1 MYLALY
7 RKYRPR
13 TFDDVIS
20 QEHITTTLKNQV
32 ANGTA
37 AHAYL
42 FTGSRGTGKTTCA
55 KIMAMAVNCLSPKNG
70 DPCLECERC
79 REIMSGEATDI
90 VEMDAAS
97 NNGVDD
103 VRQLRDEVAYTPV
116 SCKYRVYIIDEV
128 HMLSAAAFNALLKT
142 LEEPPAHVKF
152 ILATTELHKV
162 PATISSR
169 CQRFEFRRVDIAE
182 SAARL
187 AEVAEK
193 ENVRLDA
200 DAAELISRLSDGGM
214 RDALSL
220 LDRCISADSHIT
232 ADTVRGCAGVADI
245 RHLFAFARMTAQ
257 NDVAGCIRLLGELH
271 RNSKD
276 LALVIDELSGHYRD
290 LMLYKTAPEA
300 TELLSALPDN
310 HPEIAEISGLYDLE
324 NILRCLTLLQQC
336 ADSIGKTK
344 QRKTLAEMCLVKMCT
359 GAPAHEGY
367 APRTAARTNPQPSI
381 VIKEPPREDIV
392 PKSFEEMSPGERI
405 IAQRTQEL
413 IRQTTE
419 KMRTA
424 DAGKPPENSPPEKPA
439 AAAEAAGHT
448 APAEEPNET
457 AKRDEPSVSDD
468 ASKAMPEAR
477 GSAEDN
483 GGELPF
489 DLSEPPPAPEPSEP
503 TAPPPWEEAPPDNGF
518 LGDDYPINTEPP
530 EPDLRDESEASPG
543 DDAAD
548 VPVDGVDKPVGAAD
562 ASARPEKLTEEQ
574 WKAAVSGMDAMYSTM
589 FANSAAE
596 LDGGVLEVST
606 DNRMLLENVRDEEL
620 ANVGKMISEKLGF
633 PVTLKLKADDGA
645 DFAQVGLSEL
655 DMLLNK
661 ARQLGIEVQNK
672 NDQNGG

>member
-1 MYLALY
+1 MY

-55 KIMAMAVNCLSPKNG
+55 KIMAMAVNCLNPQNG
-70 DPCLECERC
+70 NPCLECESC

-182 SAARL
+182 STARL
-187 AEVAEK
+187 LDVAAK
-193 ENVRLDA
+193 ENVSLDKE
-200 DAAELISRLSDGGM
+200 AAELISRLSDGGM
-214 RDALSL
+214 RDALSI

-232 ADTVRGCAGVADI
+232 PQIVRDCAGVADNK
-245 RHLFAFARMTAQ
+245 HLFAFSEMIAA
-257 NDVAGCIRLLGELH
+257 NNVAGCIRLLGELH
-271 RNSKD
+271 KNSKD

-290 LMLYKTAPEA
+290 LMLYKTAPND
-300 TELLSALPDN
+300 TELLSALPDD
-310 HPEIAEISGLYDLE
+310 HAKIAEISALYDLG
-324 NILRCLTLLQQC
+324 NILRCLSLLQQC
-336 ADSIGKTK
+336 ADNIGKTK

-359 GAPAHEGY
+359 GADIRASY
-367 APRTAARTNPQPSI
+367 APRVSEKQMPASQPAFK
-381 VIKEPPREDIV
+381 IKEPPKDDFV
-392 PKSFEEMSPGERI
+392 PKSYEEMSESQRI
-405 IAQRTQEL
+405 TAKRTEEL

-419 KMRTA
+419 KLKASAEPKSEIKSEDAQSDIKIETNNTTEATTVSEEA
-424 DAGKPPENSPPEKPA
+424 DVPDAPNFTEAPPIPQISE
-439 AAAEAAGHT
+439 
-448 APAEEPNET
+448 
-457 AKRDEPSVSDD
+457 
-468 ASKAMPEAR
+468 MPETL
-477 GSAEDN
+477 ET
-483 GGELPF
+483 
-489 DLSEPPPAPEPSEP
+489 PE
-503 TAPPPWEEAPPDNGF
+503 PPPWEEVPPPDDSFYNN
-518 LGDDYPINTEPP
+518 DYPINSESAPP
-530 EPDLRDESEASPG
+530 FETVE
-543 DDAAD
+543 
-548 VPVDGVDKPVGAAD
+548 KPVSEETPNVTEGAEITEITAD
-562 ASARPEKLTEEQ
+562 QDNKIQTDLPDNITEEQ
-574 WKAAVSGMDAMYSTM
+574 WNAAVSQMNPMYSSI
-589 FANSAAE
+589 FSGSSAK
-596 LDGGVLEVST
+596 LSGSVLEVTSS
-606 DNRMLLENVRDEEL
+606 NRMLLENVKDEEL
-620 ANVGKMISEKLGF
+620 SEVGKMVSEKLGF
-633 PVTLKLKADDGA
+633 SVQLKLTAAEIKAS
-645 DFAQVGLSEL
+645 SEENQSKL
-655 DMLLNK
+655 NRLLEK

-672 NDQNGG
+672 ND

>member
-55 KIMAMAVNCLSPKNG
+55 KIMAMAVNCLSPVNG

-193 ENVRLDA
+193 ESVRLDA

-220 LDRCISADSHIT
+220 LDRCISADAHIT
-232 ADTVRGCAGVADI
+232 ADTVRNCAGVADNK
-245 RHLFAFARMTAQ
+245 HLFAFARMTAQ

-300 TELLSALPDN
+300 TELLSALPDD

-336 ADSIGKTK
+336 ADGIGKTK

-359 GAPAHEGY
+359 GAAAHEGY
-367 APRTAARTNPQPSI
+367 APKTAARVNPQPSI

-392 PKSFEEMSPGERI
+392 PKSLEEMSPGERI

-424 DAGKPPENSPPEKPA
+424 DVGAADEPQGNAPAEKPA
-439 AAAEAAGHT
+439 AAAETAEHT
-448 APAEEPNET
+448 IPAEEPNET
-457 AKRDEPSVSDD
+457 SKQDKSSVSDN
-468 ASKAMPEAR
+468 ASRIVPEAR
-477 GSAEDN
+477 VTEDD
-483 GGELPF
+483 GGELLF
-489 DLSEPPPAPEPSEP
+489 DLSEPPSAPEP

-530 EPDLRDESEASPG
+530 DLSDENEASPG
-543 DDAAD
+543 DDAVD
-548 VPVDGVDKPVGAAD
+548 VPEDGGDKPIDAAD

-574 WKAAVSGMDAMYSTM
+574 WKEAVSGMDAMYSVM
-589 FANSAAE
+589 FANSTAE
-596 LDGGVLEVST
+596 LVGGVLEVST
-606 DNRMLLENVRDEEL
+606 GNKMLLENVRDEEL

-633 PVTLKLKADDGA
+633 PVTLKLRPDDGA
-645 DFAQVGLSEL
+645 DSAQVDLSEL
-655 DMLLNK
+655 DLLLNK